1 MEEREASERKTDVFQ
16 KKLQELFS
24 QLNVTLTGDFG
35 QPTATSFDNLMARV
49 RKYVE
54 IRQRKLNKKYIG
66 KIQLSLL
73 SYGIHRVLSFK
84 ISE

>member
-54 IRQRKLNKKYIG
+54 IRQRKLNKKYIR
-66 KIQLSLL
+66 KIKLSLL
-73 SYGIHRVLSFK
+73 SYRIHRVLSFK